1 VFLTHAPVAVSA
13 PQITPLAGGAI
24 SQTPWRYDGALA
36 GMIGKGLGLQAI
48 SAYLGAA
55 PAIIMGR
62 VVELGLAT
70 PHDEPFRRMKH
81 AKAWPVS
88 DFRRLI
94 DCWLD
99 NWKASS
105 ASKIFGRSLSSIYG
119 QVRRLGLPRRS
130 RRDLHQPTPEAFDQ
144 LQRARGALGALC
156 RDLFDTV
163 DKSLVKVITR
173 ASGEILRIERK
184 LNRDEVRW
192 TTALDLEI
200 SDRAWSCQHHK
211 AIARDLGISPRAI
224 CTRLSALGVPP
235 RDRKELV
242 DFYDPAIGQERIRK
256 SRYKMRQ
263 CSFLKN
269 QIFWSAHFGETT
281 SKVAKRSK
289 AYHEAFRAIL

>member
-1 VFLTHAPVAVSA
+1 MPS
-13 PQITPLAGGAI
+13 
-24 SQTPWRYDGALA
+24 RYDDVLA
-36 GMIGKGLGLQAI
+36 GMIGKGLGLDAI
-48 SAYLGAA
+48 CAYLGAA
-55 PAIIMGR
+55 PAVVMER
-62 VVELGLAT
+62 VVALGLET
-70 PHDEPFRRMKH
+70 PNDKPLRRKKH
-81 AKAWPVS
+81 AKAWPIS

-105 ASKIFGRSLSSIYG
+105 ASKVFGRSANSIYG

-130 RRDLHQPTPEAFDQ
+130 RRELQQPTPEAFDQ
-144 LQRARGALGALC
+144 LRRARSTLGALS
-156 RDLFDTV
+156 RDLFDVV

-192 TTALDLEI
+192 TTALDLEV

-211 AIARDLGISPRAI
+211 AIARDLGISPRAV

-235 RDRKELV
+235 RNRKELV
-242 DFYDPAIGQERIRK
+242 DFYDPTIGQERIRS
-256 SRYKMRQ
+256 SRYRMRQ
-263 CSFLKN
+263 CSFRKG
-269 QIFWSAHFGETT
+269 QIFWSRHFGETT

-289 AYHEAFRAIL
+289 AYHEALQAIL

>member
-1 VFLTHAPVAVSA
+1 MFLAHAPVAMSA
-13 PQITPLAGGAI
+13 VQITPLAGGEI
-24 SQTPWRYDGALA
+24 LQMPWRYDGALA
-36 GMIGKGLGLQAI
+36 GMIGKGLGLDAI

-55 PAIIMGR
+55 PAVVMGR
-62 VVELGLAT
+62 VVALGLAT
-70 PHDEPFRRMKH
+70 PHNKPLRRMKH
-81 AKAWPVS
+81 AKAWPIS

-105 ASKIFGRSLSSIYG
+105 ASKAFGRSASSIYG

-130 RRDLHQPTPEAFDQ
+130 RRDLHQPTPEVFDQ
-144 LQRARGALGALC
+144 LRRARSTLGAYC
-156 RDLFDTV
+156 RDLFSVV

-184 LNRDEVRW
+184 LNRNEVRW
-192 TTALDLEI
+192 TTALDLEV

-211 AIARDLGISPRAI
+211 AIARDLGISSRAI
-224 CTRLSALGVPP
+224 CTRLSALGVPA
-235 RDRKELV
+235 RNRKDLV
-242 DFYDPAIGQERIRK
+242 DFYDPAIGQERIRR
-256 SRYKMRQ
+256 SRYRMRQ
-263 CSFLKN
+263 CSFRKG

-289 AYHEAFRAIL
+289 AYHEAFQAIL